1 MRCGEPGI
9 QAKIGTGQMESPTRR
24 HAILNRVSQQKG
36 LAMKCLP
43 MPLAA
48 LAIVLSI
55 TACSKLTPENYAK
68 IQIGMDYPAVTDILG
83 KPDRCSDIAGFKS
96 CQWGTEQRGVT
107 IRFVGE
113 KVVLQSAENI
123 R

>member
-1 MRCGEPGI
+1 MKRL
-9 QAKIGTGQMESPTRR
+9 PTLL
-24 HAILNRVSQQKG
+24 ATLALG
-36 LAMKCLP
+36 LT
-43 MPLAA
+43 LA
-48 LAIVLSI
+48 
-55 TACSKLTPENYAK
+55 ACSKLTPENYAK

-113 KVVLQSAENI
+113 KVVLHSAENI